1 MKKINTKLHKLR
13 RVLFLILALFFITG
27 CTSHTQNL
35 KPITGEAECSRLP
48 SEIVPSFPSSSSQ
61 AITSSQKT
69 EPSLEKSAIAS
80 EISSYSSEKS
90 SITAISDN
98 GGIDTVQYGILY
110 DIARGEVL
118 WAKNADSKVYPASL
132 TKLLTAYTAL
142 QYVPKTTIFTVGS
155 EQKLVNPQSSLCLI
169 QEGHRLTLYDLI
181 CGMLMASGN
190 DAAYTIA
197 VNTAKYVYGKTITD
211 TKAVKLFC
219 GLMNQTAEKIGMR
232 YSNFCNPDGWDNAN
246 HYTTV
251 NDLLQLSLCAYK
263 NNDIRT
269 IAGQA
274 EKSVVFS
281 SGQNVTWENTNLL
294 LHSSS
299 KYYFPYATG
308 LKTGTTDNAGN
319 CLIATAKKNG
329 KEFIVIGMDCD
340 TDAQRYDFAIHML
353 NKAFI
358 QK

>member
-35 KPITGEAECSRLP
+35 KPITGEADCSRLP

-61 AITSSQKT
+61 AITSSQKA
-69 EPSLEKSAIAS
+69 EPSPEKSAIAS

-274 EKSVVFS
+274 EKYVVFS

-319 CLIATAKKNG
+319 CLIATAKKTVKNLLLS
-329 KEFIVIGMDCD
+329 EWI
-340 TDAQRYDFAIHML
+340 AIQMPKDMIL
-353 NKAFI
+353 QSI
-358 QK
+358 C

>member
-13 RVLFLILALFFITG
+13 RGFFLISALLFITG
-27 CTSHTQNL
+27 CADSTQ
-35 KPITGEAECSRLP
+35 LP
-48 SEIVPSFPSSSSQ
+48 SETVPSFPSSSSQ

-69 EPSLEKSAIAS
+69 ETDSEKTAVAS
-80 EISSYSSEKS
+80 EISSYSSLTTVSGNSE
-90 SITAISDN
+90 TEN
-98 GGIDTVQYGILY
+98 VQYGILY
-110 DIARGEVL
+110 DVAKGEVL

-142 QYVPKTTIFTVGS
+142 QYVPKTTVFTVGS
-155 EQKLVNPQSSLCLI
+155 EQKSVNPQSSLCLI

-197 VNTAKYVYGKTITD
+197 VNTAKYVYGKAITD
-211 TKAVKLFC
+211 TEAVKLFC
-219 GLMNQTAEKIGMR
+219 GLMNRTAENIGMR
-232 YSNFCNPDGWDNAN
+232 HSNFCNPDGWDDPN

-274 EKSVVFS
+274 EKYVVFS

-319 CLIATAKKNG
+319 CLIATAQKNG
-329 KEFIVIGMDCD
+329 KDFIVIELDCD

-353 NKAFI
+353 NKAF
-358 QK
+358 K

>member
-13 RVLFLILALFFITG
+13 RVIFLISALLLITG
-27 CTSHTQNL
+27 CTDSTQ
-35 KPITGEAECSRLP
+35 LP
-48 SEIVPSFPSSSSQ
+48 SEMVSSFPSSPSQ
-61 AITSSQKT
+61 AIMSSQKT
-69 EPSLEKSAIAS
+69 ETTSEKTAVTS
-80 EISSYSSEKS
+80 EISSYSSEEPS
-90 SITAISDN
+90 LTAISGN
-98 GGIDTVQYGILY
+98 SEIENVQYGILY
-110 DIARGEVL
+110 DIAKGEVL

-142 QYVPKTTIFTVGS
+142 QYVPKTTVFTVGS

-181 CGMLMASGN
+181 CGMLMVSGN

-211 TKAVKLFC
+211 TEAVKLFC
-219 GLMNQTAEKIGMR
+219 GLMNQTAENIGMR
-232 YSNFCNPDGWDNAN
+232 HSKFCNPDGWDDAN

-274 EKSVVFS
+274 EKYVVFT

-319 CLIATAKKNG
+319 CLIATAQKNG
-329 KEFIVIGMDCD
+329 KEFIVVGMDCD
-340 TDAQRYDFAIHML
+340 TDTQRYDFAIQML
-353 NKAFI
+353 NKAFNANC
-358 QK
+358 K